1 MSLLHNSQVSP
12 SNELLLQE
20 VSTVRRSPF
29 DVHKPL
35 LSHISC
41 RFRSSE
47 LTVLFGPSG
56 CGKSSLL
63 RLLNRLDDAE
73 TGYISLNGAAITTLP
88 PQLLRQRVGMMLQ
101 QAYMFQGTVL
111 ENLLVPFRYR
121 GMTPP
126 AADSRDIVDILDLV
140 RLPLSYRDRDAR
152 SLSGGEQQRVSLAR
166 CLVSMPEAL
175 LLDEPTSAL
184 DPPTADGLGL
194 TLHEICKTR
203 GLIVVMVTHDVRLA
217 ERIAD
222 QGVFLI
228 DGTIGEAGALPK
240 LFQEPQTAALYDFL
254 HNPRRES
261 LALWAGMVGVFFEYI
276 CMIKPFIV

>member
-276 CMIKPFIV
+276 CMIKPLIV

>member
-254 HNPRRES
+254 HNPPPGKPRSLGGDGRR
-261 LALWAGMVGVFFEYI
+261 LPLNIFA
-276 CMIKPFIV
+276 

>member
-73 TGYISLNGAAITTLP
+73 TGYISLNGSAITTLP

>member
-228 DGTIGEAGALPK
+228 DGTIGEAGSLPK

-254 HNPRRES
+254 KRSR
-261 LALWAGMVGVFFEYI
+261 
-276 CMIKPFIV
+276 